1 MNRFH
6 RLLAA
11 GALLALVPAATL
23 AQGKPAAVGAKKLYC
38 WNENGRRVCG
48 DALPATAVDA
58 ARTEISARSGL
69 RTGEVAR
76 ALTDAERAAAAAQA
90 AAARQAEMS
99 AEAIARREQ
108 AMVESYASEAEL
120 RRAFDARIELLDST
134 VKASQLNVGGLR
146 QSLLSLLRRAGES
159 ELAGK
164 PVAKSLTDN
173 IRLQH
178 AELLRQQAMLAQQR
192 ADRVEIDAELAR
204 AVERYRALKRTAAA
218 ESGSRQG

>member
-1 MNRFH
+1 MNRPL
-6 RLLAA
+6 RLLAVTA
-11 GALLALVPAATL
+11 LAALLPAAAL
-23 AQGKPAAVGAKKLYC
+23 AQGAPAAGAKKLYC

-48 DALPATAVDA
+48 DALPANAVDA

-69 RTGEVAR
+69 KTGEVSR

-90 AAARQAEMS
+90 AADRQAAMS

-120 RRAFDARIELLDST
+120 RRAFNARIELLDGT

-164 PVAKSLTDN
+164 PVAKSLADN

-178 AELLRQQAMLAQQR
+178 AELLRQQAMLTQQR
-192 ADRVEIDAELAR
+192 ADRIEIDAELAR
-204 AVERYRALKRTAAA
+204 AVERYRALKRPATTEPAPA
-218 ESGSRQG
+218 QG

>member
-1 MNRFH
+1 MNRPLQ
-6 RLLAA
+6 LLAVTA
-11 GALLALVPAATL
+11 LIALAPGAAL
-23 AQGKPAAVGAKKLYC
+23 AQGAPAAGAKKLYC

-69 RTGEVAR
+69 KTGEVAR
-76 ALTDAERAAAAAQA
+76 ALTDAEREAAAAQA
-90 AAARQAEMS
+90 DADRQAAMS

-120 RRAFDARIELLDST
+120 RRAFNARIELLDGT
-134 VKASQLNVGGLR
+134 VKASQLSVGGLR

-164 PVAKSLTDN
+164 PVAKALADN

-204 AVERYRALKRTAAA
+204 AIERYRALKRTATA
-218 ESGSRQG
+218 ETGTTQG